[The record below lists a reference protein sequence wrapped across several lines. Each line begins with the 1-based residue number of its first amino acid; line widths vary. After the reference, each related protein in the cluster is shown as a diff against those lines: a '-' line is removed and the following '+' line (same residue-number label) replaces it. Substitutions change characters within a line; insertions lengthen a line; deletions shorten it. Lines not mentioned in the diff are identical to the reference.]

1 MEKNKQTNK
10 QLAIDAVAARE
21 AVNVGMEELYQ
32 YVDNLCLHKMS
43 AKLYHRLGQEC
54 ERHVS
59 KSLDNL
65 LENVREKRERE
76 RENLKSQRCAHFIY
90 NVFSC

>member
-1 MEKNKQTNK
+1 
-10 QLAIDAVAARE
+10 VAARE

-65 LENVREKRERE
+65 LENVRERGERE
-76 RENLKSQRCAHFIY
+76 KNIKKSEMRTFY
-90 NVFSC
+90 L